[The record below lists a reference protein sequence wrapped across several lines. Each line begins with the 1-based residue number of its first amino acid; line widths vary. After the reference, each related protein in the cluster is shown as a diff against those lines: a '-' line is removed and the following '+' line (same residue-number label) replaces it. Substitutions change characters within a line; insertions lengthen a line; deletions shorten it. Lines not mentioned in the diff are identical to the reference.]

1 MTGRNIMKYMIK
13 NEDGQ
18 IEIQIIRSKRK
29 TLGLEVRYDGSVTAR
44 VPMRASRKII
54 ENFIQEHEGWIIRK
68 RQEWS
73 LAGNAKENSKD
84 RQRGLNVV
92 DPSKVLSAVETGE
105 GKAKI
110 RHQIE
115 EKVFYYAKLMGVT
128 YNRITM
134 RNQKTRWGSCSS
146 QGNLN
151 FNNRLLFVP
160 EELVDYVVVHELAHR
175 KEMNHSRAFWNVV
188 EEYLPDYKERRAKLR
203 EYHIDTSR

>member
-1 MTGRNIMKYMIK
+1 MKYMMK

-73 LAGNAKENSKD
+73 LAGNAKVNSKD

-92 DPSKVLSAVETGE
+92 DPSKVLPVVETGE

-115 EKVFYYAKLMGVT
+115 EKVFYYAKFMGVT

>member
-1 MTGRNIMKYMIK
+1 MKYVIE
-13 NEDGQ
+13 NEDEK

-29 TLGLEVRYDGSVTAR
+29 TLGLEVKYDGTVTAR
-44 VPMRASRKII
+44 VPMRASKRLI
-54 ENFIQEHEGWIIRK
+54 EKFIQEHEGWITRK

-73 LAGNAKENSKD
+73 LAGSRKKNMENG
-84 RQRGLNVV
+84 QRGSAV
-92 DPSKVLSAVETGE
+92 DLEKVLPAVKTRE

-110 RHQIE
+110 KHLIE
-115 EKVFYYAKLMGVT
+115 EKVCYYAKLMGVT

-188 EEYLPDYKERRAKLR
+188 ETYLPDYKERRAKLK
-203 EYHIDTSR
+203 EYHIDADR

>member
-1 MTGRNIMKYMIK
+1 MKYVIE
-13 NEDGQ
+13 NEDEQ

-73 LAGNAKENSKD
+73 LAGTSKENNKD
-84 RQRGLNVV
+84 RQKGLNAV
-92 DPSKVLSAVETGE
+92 DPSKVLPAVETRE

-188 EEYLPDYKERRAKLR
+188 GTYLPDYKERRAKLR
-203 EYHIDTSR
+203 EYHIDSSR